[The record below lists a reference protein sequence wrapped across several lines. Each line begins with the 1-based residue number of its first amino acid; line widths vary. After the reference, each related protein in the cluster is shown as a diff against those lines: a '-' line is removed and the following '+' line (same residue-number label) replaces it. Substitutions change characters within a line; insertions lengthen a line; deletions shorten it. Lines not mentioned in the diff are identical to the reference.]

1 MLVLAAVQASIAQSL
16 VPSPEQFFGFRIG
29 TDRRLANWNR
39 MVEYFQTVDRL
50 SDRVIVED
58 LGPTTDGRPYLLA
71 TVASPSVIAD
81 LPRFRRM
88 QQQLADPATTEAE
101 AARIVRDGKVVV
113 LIGAGVHA
121 NEVGSS
127 QMTNELLY
135 ELATSDEAW
144 VRHVLDNAIVLIVPS
159 QNPDGLQMTAEW
171 YARNVG
177 TPYEDAPLPELY
189 HRYAG
194 HDNNRDAYMLTQ
206 RESQYLAR
214 VLYHEWLP
222 EVYLDQHQMG
232 SGRARIFVPPYTS
245 PPNPNVD
252 PLVWT
257 EANLL
262 GQAMAARLQE
272 AGKTGV
278 VWGEVYSGS
287 WQGAGSTNPWWHN
300 MVGLLSE
307 VASTRLAGPVYQP
320 PRDPHAGEPPPIDP
334 RDTII
339 PAPEDG
345 PPRMNYPQPWPG
357 GRWTFADVVDY
368 HRLAAVGVLEAA
380 AANRERLVRNFYGM
394 NRRTIER
401 FANGSPYAFL
411 VPPGQRDPIV
421 ALHLL
426 GLLHDGGAIVERAT
440 AGFTAGGVGYPAG
453 TAVVRLAQ
461 PFGRWVKDLLEA
473 QAYGDVRWAAS
484 SAPDERPYDV
494 TAWSLGLLMG
504 VDVIAIDRPFAASL
518 ARFDPDAMTVGGGVH
533 GSGTVFVVPHEPNAS
548 INAMARLLDYGA
560 SVSWTQTPITV
571 NDRAFAQGAIVV
583 RDVQPRAIERLAE
596 TLSLQVEAVADV
608 PAADAMQLR
617 QPRVAVYEPWGGAID
632 AGWTRWVLEQH
643 GVRYTRVRAGD
654 VREDA
659 FPARY
664 DVLVLPEMPDGLLI
678 RGLQGSSIRP
688 EHRGGLGDEGLLRLR
703 AFVDRGGTIVALGAS
718 SQFVVDRLGLPLR
731 SLAGDLDQESYSCP
745 GALLRAEV
753 DGTHPIGFGLPARVH
768 AMVIGNGGF
777 EPAGHAA
784 PGIRTVVRYPD
795 GDLLESGWMIGDDV
809 LRGGGAVLDVPVGRG
824 RVILMP
830 FRVQHRGQTLGTVK
844 LLLNALYYA
853 AAVTRPVTAP
863 TMQQ

>member
-1 MLVLAAVQASIAQSL
+1 
-16 VPSPEQFFGFRIG
+16 VPSPELFYGFRIG
-29 TDRRLANWNR
+29 ADRRLANWTQI
-39 MVEYFQTVDRL
+39 VDYFRTVDRL
-50 SDRVIVED
+50 SDRVVVED

-71 TVASPSVIAD
+71 TITAPSTIDD

-88 QQQLADPATTEAE
+88 QQQLVDPATTEAE
-101 AARIVRDGKVVV
+101 AARIERDGKVVV

-127 QMTNELLY
+127 QMMSELLY

-144 VRHVLDNAIVLIVPS
+144 VRQVLEQAIVLLVPS

-177 TPYEDAPLPELY
+177 TPYEDAPLPGLY
-189 HRYAG
+189 QRYAG

-214 VLYHEWLP
+214 VMYRDWLP

-287 WQGAGSTNPWWHN
+287 WQGAASTNPWWHN

-307 VASTRLAGPVYQP
+307 VASTRLAGPVYQQ
-320 PRDPHAGEPPPIDP
+320 PRDERPEQAAAADPH
-334 RDTII
+334 DTII
-339 PAPEDG
+339 PAPEETQ
-345 PPRMNYPQPWPG
+345 PRMNYPQPWLG
-357 GRWTFADVVDY
+357 GRWTFADVVEY
-368 HRLAAVGVLEAA
+368 HRLAAVGLLEAT
-380 AANRERLVRNFYGM
+380 AANRARLVRNFYGM

-401 FANGSPYAFL
+401 FASGSPYAFV
-411 VPPGQRDPIV
+411 VPSGQHDPAV

-426 GLLHDGGAIVERAT
+426 RLLHAGGTRVERASS
-440 AGFTAGGVGYPAG
+440 AFTGDGTTYPAG
-453 TAVVRLAQ
+453 TPVIRLAQ

-473 QAYGDVRWAAS
+473 QTYGDAGWAAS
-484 SAPDERPYDV
+484 AAPGERPYDV
-494 TAWSLGLLMG
+494 TAWTLGLLMG
-504 VDVIAIDRPFAASL
+504 VDVVAIDRPFTAAL
-518 ARFDPDAMTVGGGVH
+518 EPFDPEETVLAGGVH
-533 GSGTVFVVPHEPNAS
+533 GSGSVFVLSHEPNAS
-548 INAMARLLDYGA
+548 ITAMARLLDAGA
-560 SVSWTQTPITV
+560 GVSWTRGTV
-571 NDRAFAQGAIVV
+571 VVNGRTFAPGAIVV
-583 RDVQPRAIERLAE
+583 RGVSSRTVNHLVESLA
-596 TLSLQVEAVADV
+596 LQVEATPDV
-608 PAADAMQLR
+608 PAGDALDIR
-617 QPRVAVYEPWGGAID
+617 LPRVAVYEPWGGAID
-632 AGWTRWVLEQH
+632 SGWTRWVLEQH
-643 GVRYTRVRAGD
+643 GVRYARVRAAD
-654 VREDA
+654 VRAET
-659 FPARY
+659 FPGRY
-664 DVLVLPEMPDGLLI
+664 DVLVLPEIPDTLLI
-678 RGLQGSSIRP
+678 RGLQGPSIRP
-688 EHRGGLGDEGLLRLR
+688 EHRGGLGDEGLSRLR
-703 AFVDRGGTIVALGAS
+703 TFVDRGGTIVALGAS
-718 SQFVVDRLGLPLR
+718 SQFVVDRLGLRLR
-731 SLAGDLDQESYSCP
+731 GLSSDLDQESYFCP

-753 DGTHPIGFGLPARVH
+753 DTMHPIGFGLPARVH

-777 EPAGHAA
+777 EIADHAA
-784 PGIRTVVRYPD
+784 PGIRTVVRYATAEP
-795 GDLLESGWMIGDDV
+795 LASGWMIGEDV
-809 LRGGGAVLDVPVGRG
+809 LRGASAVLDVPVGRG

-830 FRVQHRGQTLGTVK
+830 CRVQHRGQTLGTVK

-853 AAVTRPVTAP
+853 AATNRPSNAP
-863 TMQQ
+863 TTQQEE